1 MARLLIAASGTGG
14 HLFPALAVAE
24 MLPHW
29 DIHWLGVRERLDGRL
44 VPGCYPLHL
53 VAMGGWQGG
62 WRERLRRLIQ
72 AWVAVWTV
80 GRLLRRQRITMV
92 FTTGGYIAAPAIV
105 AARLAG
111 VPVLLHE
118 SNVVPGRVTRLL
130 GARCSGVALGWSST
144 RLSHPPAR
152 IWHTGTPV
160 RSRFY
165 RPAPLPEWAPQGSG
179 PLLVVMGGSQ
189 GARGLNHMVRQQA
202 RPWLEAGCRLVHLC
216 GKDDAG
222 MGSLRHPA
230 CVERPFT
237 EEIAGLLQHGDLAIS
252 RAGAGSIS
260 ELAASRCPSVLV
272 PYPHAADQHQEA
284 NAAAVAA
291 FGAAVIVHENP
302 DGAPLDRAVR
312 RLLGARLSLAP
323 SAADPLPAMA
333 DAMERLAR
341 NDAAADVAKVLE
353 ILHRTRPG
361 RRRPG
366 PDLTPTSMADHDP
379 PSSKTS
385 PC

>member
-1 MARLLIAASGTGG
+1 
-14 HLFPALAVAE
+14 
-24 MLPHW
+24 
-29 DIHWLGVRERLDGRL
+29 
-44 VPGCYPLHL
+44 
-53 VAMGGWQGG
+53 GWQGG

-72 AWVAVWTV
+72 LPLAVGAV
-80 GRLLRRQRITMV
+80 ERLLHRQQITVV
-92 FTTGGYIAAPAIV
+92 FTTGGYIAAPAIL

-111 VPVLLHE
+111 LPVLLHE
-118 SNVVPGRVTRLL
+118 SNAVAGRVTRLL
-130 GARCSGVALGWSST
+130 GGCCSGVALGWSST
-144 RLSHPPAR
+144 RLGHPPAR

-165 RPAPLPEWAPQGSG
+165 HPAPLPEWAPRGAG

-216 GKDDAG
+216 GRNDPE

-230 CVERPFT
+230 YVERQFT

-260 ELAASRCPSVLV
+260 ELAASRCPTVLV
-272 PYPHAADQHQEA
+272 PYPHASDQHQEA

-302 DGAPLDRAVR
+302 DGGPLGRAI
-312 RLLGARLSLAP
+312 RLLLGSRLSIGAP
-323 SAADPLPAMA
+323 APDPLVAMA
-333 DAMERLAR
+333 DAMGGLAR
-341 NDAAADVAKVLE
+341 NNAAADMAKVLE
-353 ILHRTRPG
+353 TLCRTQAG
-361 RRRPG
+361 RQQATTRRHIDSHG
-366 PDLTPTSMADHDP
+366 
-379 PSSKTS
+379 
-385 PC
+385 